1 MQTHQS
7 TSTQDEVFKSNPG
20 TGITEA
26 RTPSN
31 TELSEKACESAIKVK
46 ERVSKRIPCEKCDK
60 KFNKKETFNAHM
72 MKIHKQN
79 PAGMGPAIQSSDK
92 TGDIKENP
100 PSFNL
105 MTKMTLRS
113 RDLPTK
119 QDSNAPV
126 IHIDKE

>member
-1 MQTHQS
+1 
-7 TSTQDEVFKSNPG
+7 
-20 TGITEA
+20 
-26 RTPSN
+26 
-31 TELSEKACESAIKVK
+31 
-46 ERVSKRIPCEKCDK
+46 
-60 KFNKKETFNAHM
+60 

-92 TGDIKENP
+92 TGDIMKKKNP
-100 PSFNL
+100 PIFNF

-126 IHIDKE
+126 LHIDKE